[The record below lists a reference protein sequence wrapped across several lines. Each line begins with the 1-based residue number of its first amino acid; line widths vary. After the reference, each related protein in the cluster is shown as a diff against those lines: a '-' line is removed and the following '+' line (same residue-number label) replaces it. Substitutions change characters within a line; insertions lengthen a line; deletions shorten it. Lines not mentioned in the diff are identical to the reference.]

1 MGAVLVLASL
11 VVFAWAVIGLYRPS
25 AARLPHRGWSVAVW
39 AVSVVLFLGG
49 GALLPDPPDG
59 GGSVDPDRDPARG
72 YVSAATWSDGPW
84 PLGFDAGH
92 VFCEGD
98 ADRPLP
104 WFRSPDDRV
113 WPLNGLSMAIADE
126 AGPPFQPSI
135 NPILLSDDDVWPLYH
150 PAIRRAS
157 RSRPTLCGDTPRL
170 SATEE
175 GHDGANQAGTRRGT
189 GRCGGASGTGQDR
202 PTQPWNQVHGPATG
216 RGAAARVRA
225 AADRGIPPLGRRFVI
240 A

>member
-11 VVFAWAVIGLYRPS
+11 AVFAWAVIGLYRPS

-49 GALLPDPPDG
+49 GALLPDAPDDG
-59 GGSVDPDRDPARG
+59 GVDPDLDPARG

-113 WPLNGLSMAIADE
+113 WPLNGLSMAIADD

-135 NPILLSDDDVWPLYH
+135 NPILLSDDDVMAALPPGY
-150 PAIRRAS
+150 
-157 RSRPTLCGDTPRL
+157 TPRVTL
-170 SATEE
+170 SPDALRRHATTFC
-175 GHDGANQAGTRRGT
+175 D
-189 GRCGGASGTGQDR
+189 
-202 PTQPWNQVHGPATG
+202 
-216 RGAAARVRA
+216 
-225 AADRGIPPLGRRFVI
+225 
-240 A
+240 